1 MLLSIGSQWPIEAD
15 LFSPPWGSQK
25 LPRSLWVTSWTM
37 EIFVRGLY
45 FPELAW
51 LESAKCLWVF
61 CLCWDLSGPKSIL
74 KFKVP
79 HTLSEAWVTSHNCW
93 ELPFVKFWLG
103 MCTIVPIQRA
113 ICLRTKLPLSFCL
126 ICHQGQNPL
135 EQKPKSLSQPA
146 RIKSQLP
153 NCKNKS
159 CRLMQ
164 VSTKTNTSNNKV
176 QGLNLE
182 DLIPLKTSTV
192 CISLP
197 EILRLNYFS
206 KLMS

>member
-1 MLLSIGSQWPIEAD
+1 MLLSIRSQWPIEAD

-37 EIFVRGLY
+37 EIFVRGLH

-113 ICLRTKLPLSFCL
+113 ICLWTKLPLSFCM
-126 ICHQGQNPL
+126 ICHLCQNKLSIFIWVYSCFFNSHPL
-135 EQKPKSLSQPA
+135 
-146 RIKSQLP
+146 IY
-153 NCKNKS
+153 
-159 CRLMQ
+159 
-164 VSTKTNTSNNKV
+164 VFT
-176 QGLNLE
+176 
-182 DLIPLKTSTV
+182 
-192 CISLP
+192 SLP
-197 EILRLNYFS
+197 IPHVLGYVAI
-206 KLMS
+206 